1 MRRTKACCAFCSL
14 VSLVSDLSSVFAAPE
29 PDTGKSRTCPTLERT
44 IKSFPRYLL
53 MVLALAGDSTITK
66 ALPCPDVLGAVFDAF
81 DVAVDLGAAAFSAAL
96 VSVFV
101 SAVSVV
107 LVDFLAVG
115 VLLMLG
121 SQNH

>member
-1 MRRTKACCAFCSL
+1 
-14 VSLVSDLSSVFAAPE
+14 
-29 PDTGKSRTCPTLERT
+29 
-44 IKSFPRYLL
+44 

-66 ALPCPDVLGAVFDAF
+66 ALPCPDVLGVVFDAF
-81 DVAVDLGAAAFSAAL
+81 DVAVDLGAAAL
-96 VSVFV
+96 VSAFV

>member
-1 MRRTKACCAFCSL
+1 
-14 VSLVSDLSSVFAAPE
+14 
-29 PDTGKSRTCPTLERT
+29 
-44 IKSFPRYLL
+44 

-66 ALPCPDVLGAVFDAF
+66 ALPCPDVLGVVFDAF
-81 DVAVDLGAAAFSAAL
+81 DVAVDLGVAAL

>member
-1 MRRTKACCAFCSL
+1 
-14 VSLVSDLSSVFAAPE
+14 
-29 PDTGKSRTCPTLERT
+29 
-44 IKSFPRYLL
+44 

-81 DVAVDLGAAAFSAAL
+81 DAAVDLGAAAFSAAL

>member
-1 MRRTKACCAFCSL
+1 
-14 VSLVSDLSSVFAAPE
+14 
-29 PDTGKSRTCPTLERT
+29 
-44 IKSFPRYLL
+44 

-66 ALPCPDVLGAVFDAF
+66 ALPCPDVLGVVFDAF
-81 DVAVDLGAAAFSAAL
+81 DTAVDLGAAALVAAFWAAFVSA
-96 VSVFV
+96 FV

>member
-1 MRRTKACCAFCSL
+1 
-14 VSLVSDLSSVFAAPE
+14 
-29 PDTGKSRTCPTLERT
+29 
-44 IKSFPRYLL
+44 

-81 DVAVDLGAAAFSAAL
+81 DAFDLGAAAFSVAL
-96 VSVFV
+96 SADWVSAFV

>member
-1 MRRTKACCAFCSL
+1 
-14 VSLVSDLSSVFAAPE
+14 
-29 PDTGKSRTCPTLERT
+29 
-44 IKSFPRYLL
+44 

-81 DVAVDLGAAAFSAAL
+81 DAFDLGAAAFSAAL
-96 VSVFV
+96 SADWVSAFV

>member
-1 MRRTKACCAFCSL
+1 
-14 VSLVSDLSSVFAAPE
+14 
-29 PDTGKSRTCPTLERT
+29 
-44 IKSFPRYLL
+44 

-66 ALPCPDVLGAVFDAF
+66 ALPCPDVLGAVF

>member
-1 MRRTKACCAFCSL
+1 
-14 VSLVSDLSSVFAAPE
+14 
-29 PDTGKSRTCPTLERT
+29 
-44 IKSFPRYLL
+44 

-81 DVAVDLGAAAFSAAL
+81 DLGAAAFSAAL
-96 VSVFV
+96 SADWVSAFV

>member
-1 MRRTKACCAFCSL
+1 
-14 VSLVSDLSSVFAAPE
+14 
-29 PDTGKSRTCPTLERT
+29 
-44 IKSFPRYLL
+44 

-66 ALPCPDVLGAVFDAF
+66 ALPCPDVLGAVFDT
-81 DVAVDLGAAAFSAAL
+81 AVDLGAAAL
-96 VSVFV
+96 VSIFV

>member
-1 MRRTKACCAFCSL
+1 
-14 VSLVSDLSSVFAAPE
+14 
-29 PDTGKSRTCPTLERT
+29 
-44 IKSFPRYLL
+44 

-66 ALPCPDVLGAVFDAF
+66 ALPCPDVLDAAFDAF

-96 VSVFV
+96 SADWVSVFV

>member
-1 MRRTKACCAFCSL
+1 
-14 VSLVSDLSSVFAAPE
+14 
-29 PDTGKSRTCPTLERT
+29 
-44 IKSFPRYLL
+44 

-81 DVAVDLGAAAFSAAL
+81 DVAVDLGAAALSGAL

>member
-1 MRRTKACCAFCSL
+1 
-14 VSLVSDLSSVFAAPE
+14 
-29 PDTGKSRTCPTLERT
+29 
-44 IKSFPRYLL
+44 

-81 DVAVDLGAAAFSAAL
+81 DAAVDLGAAALSGAL
-96 VSVFV
+96 VSAFV
-101 SAVSVV
+101 LAVSVV

>member
-1 MRRTKACCAFCSL
+1 
-14 VSLVSDLSSVFAAPE
+14 
-29 PDTGKSRTCPTLERT
+29 
-44 IKSFPRYLL
+44 

-66 ALPCPDVLGAVFDAF
+66 ALPCPDVLGAVFDVF
-81 DVAVDLGAAAFSAAL
+81 DVAVDLGAAALVAAFSAAL
-96 VSVFV
+96 VSVVV

>member
-1 MRRTKACCAFCSL
+1 MPHTRADDKIISQILIDGFG
-14 VSLVSDLSSVFAAPE
+14 F
-29 PDTGKSRTCPTLERT
+29 G
-44 IKSFPRYLL
+44 
-53 MVLALAGDSTITK
+53 GDSTITK

-81 DVAVDLGAAAFSAAL
+81 DAAVDLGAAALVAAFSAAL

>member
-1 MRRTKACCAFCSL
+1 
-14 VSLVSDLSSVFAAPE
+14 
-29 PDTGKSRTCPTLERT
+29 
-44 IKSFPRYLL
+44 

-66 ALPCPDVLGAVFDAF
+66 ALPCPDVLGAVFDT
-81 DVAVDLGAAAFSAAL
+81 AVDLGAAALVAAFSAAL